1 MGRANG
7 TEDIEQPYAIRS
19 IWEEVVSW
27 AMSTRVTIRKPTG
40 VPYDLSI
47 RDGRFIEPSNDDTK
61 VLDTRSLWALP
72 GLADAHAHLTMTSP
86 ADIRGIT
93 EDQMLSNIP
102 ANSWACVDNGV
113 LLILDKGGGT
123 DVSLVSLD
131 HDADLR
137 PYVEVAG
144 AMIHPRGGY
153 MPGFGAEVEADELV
167 EHVRSVASTKGGW
180 VKIVGD
186 WPRKGRGPV
195 NNYPIEALSEAVAI
209 VHAAGARVAVHTMA
223 HSASDAVAAGVDS
236 IEHGPFLT
244 EEDLKTLADRGGAW
258 VPTVVNMLDVI
269 NLLGADSTGGKMFQQ
284 GLDRMRENLP
294 LAEQLGVTIL
304 AGTDMAVPHGRVSI
318 EALRLKEYGLSDRA
332 ATNAVS
338 TSAYDYVGLPSALA
352 PGDAANVVFFK
363 ENPHDNVETLQTPE
377 YVIHRGQVIGDRR

>member
-1 MGRANG
+1 
-7 TEDIEQPYAIRS
+7 
-19 IWEEVVSW
+19 
-27 AMSTRVTIRKPTG
+27 MSMRVTIRKPTG
-40 VPYDLSI
+40 VAYDLSI
-47 RDGRFIEPSNDDTK
+47 RGGRFVEVSDDDTE
-61 VLDTRSLWALP
+61 VLDTTSLWALP

-86 ADIRGIT
+86 KDISGIT
-93 EDQMLSNIP
+93 EDQMRSNIP
-102 ANSWACVDNGV
+102 TNAWACVDNGV

-144 AMIHPRGGY
+144 AMIHPDGGY
-153 MPGFGAEVEADELV
+153 MPGFGVEVEADTLV
-167 EHVRSVASTKGGW
+167 EHVRSVASTRGGW

-195 NNYPIEALSEAVAI
+195 NNYPIEALSEAVDI

-244 EEDLKTLADRGGAW
+244 EEDLKILAGRGGAW
-258 VPTVVNMLDVI
+258 VPTVVNMLYVI
-269 NLLGADSTGGKMFQQ
+269 NMLGADSTGGRLFQH

-294 LAEQLGVTIL
+294 LAEELGVTVL
-304 AGTDMAVPHGRVSI
+304 AGTDMAVPHGQVSI

-332 ATNAVS
+332 AADAVS
-338 TSAYDYVGLPSALA
+338 TSAYGYVGLPSELS
-352 PGDAANVVFFK
+352 PGDPANVVFFK
-363 ENPHDNVETLQTPE
+363 ENPHHNVATLQAPE
-377 YVIHRGQVIGDRR
+377 QVIHRGKVIGQRR

>member
-1 MGRANG
+1 
-7 TEDIEQPYAIRS
+7 
-19 IWEEVVSW
+19 
-27 AMSTRVTIRKPTG
+27 MSMRVTIKKPTG
-40 VPYDLSI
+40 IPYDLSI
-47 RDGRFIEPSNDDTK
+47 SEGRFVEVSDDDTA
-61 VLDTRSLWALP
+61 VFDTGSLWALP

-86 ADIRGIT
+86 NDIRGIT

-123 DVSLVSLD
+123 DVSLVSLN

-137 PYVEVAG
+137 PYVEAAG
-144 AMIHPRGGY
+144 AMIHPHGGY
-153 MPGFGAEVEADELV
+153 MSGFGVEVEAEELA
-167 EHVRSVASTKGGW
+167 EHVRSVASTRGGW

-186 WPRKGRGPV
+186 WPRKGQGPV
-195 NNYPIEALSEAVAI
+195 NNYPIDALSEAVDI

-244 EEDLKTLADRGGAW
+244 EEDLKSLADRGGAW

-284 GLDRMRENLP
+284 GLDQMRENLP
-294 LAEQLGVTIL
+294 LAEQLGVTVL
-304 AGTDMAVPHGRVSI
+304 AGTDMAVPHGQVSI

-332 ATNAVS
+332 ASDAVS
-338 TSAYDYVGLPSALA
+338 TSAYDYVGLPSALSS
-352 PGDAANVVFFK
+352 GDAANVVFFR
-363 ENPHDNVETLQTPE
+363 ENPHENVATLQTPA
-377 YVIHRGQVIGDRR
+377 YVIHRGKVIGDRR